1 MMAHISDREQTV
13 VLRWRTK
20 IACEALGPT
29 LDRAFPTEHG
39 DGFAEAIKAID
50 EAESAVW
57 ADRKPADDL
66 PE

>member
-1 MMAHISDREQTV
+1 MAAISDRERMV
-13 VLRWRTK
+13 VLRWRTR

-29 LDRAFPTEHG
+29 LDRAFPADHG

-57 ADRKPADDL
+57 GDRDPADQP

>member
-1 MMAHISDREQTV
+1 MADSRDREDMV
-13 VLRWRTK
+13 VLRWRTRTG
-20 IACEALGPT
+20 CEALAPT
-29 LDRAFPTEHG
+29 LDRAFPTDHG

-57 ADRKPADDL
+57 AGRKSTDEF